1 MKNKSLI
8 KRLIVIGI
16 LISVLVLIP
25 IGYGF
30 GFFKHFVFL
39 YDKDFRNIYGITC
52 ENTNIYSQRVAA
64 IEVKEDAI
72 VVTLKLNLPTYL
84 FTYYEVSADNFYS
97 AINIYKEL
105 SKQYADKR
113 IYVSTG
119 EVGSSYPDCIIDGG
133 HIEMAWSKKADNPEC
148 SVSFYDALRQIM
160 LTDNIHAI
168 TYESWITTD
177 DYYQFDTITKELPAN
192 NSITYLKGS
201 SGYTDNFSAITSFK
215 GLKELDLSFVGDNNI
230 VSDLSFLNE
239 LPELENLTITAD
251 SMRIDFSDVS
261 HNAVKSFTLHTD
273 ESSQEFES
281 KLSDAF
287 PNAEISVVCK

>member
-1 MKNKSLI
+1 MKNKLLN
-8 KRLIVIGI
+8 KRLIIIGI

-52 ENTNIYSQRVAA
+52 KNTNIYSQRVAS
-64 IEVKEDAI
+64 IEVEEDAI
-72 VVTLKLNLPTYL
+72 VVTLRLNFPTYA
-84 FTYYEVSADNFYS
+84 FTDYDASADNFYS

-113 IYVSTG
+113 IWVSTG
-119 EVGSSYPDCIIDGG
+119 TIGSSYPDCIIDDGC
-133 HIEMAWSKKADNPEC
+133 IEMAWSKKADNPEC
-148 SVSFYDALRQIM
+148 SISFYDALRQIM
-160 LTDNIHAI
+160 LTDNIHTI
-168 TYESWITTD
+168 ICDNWTMP
-177 DYYQFDTITKELPAN
+177 DYQLDTITTELPTN
-192 NSITYLKGS
+192 NSVTSLKGH

>member
-1 MKNKSLI
+1 MKNKLLN
-8 KRLIVIGI
+8 KRLIIIGI

-39 YDKDFRNIYGITC
+39 FDKDFRNIYGITC
-52 ENTNIYSQRVAA
+52 ENTNIYSQRVAS
-64 IEVKEDAI
+64 IEVEEDAI
-72 VVTLKLNLPTYL
+72 VVTLRLNFPTYA
-84 FTYYEVSADNFYS
+84 FTDYDASADNFYS

-113 IYVSTG
+113 IWVSTG
-119 EVGSSYPDCIIDGG
+119 TIGSSYPDCIIDDGR
-133 HIEMAWSKKADNPEC
+133 IEMAWSTGAANSER

-160 LTDNIHAI
+160 LTDNIHTI
-168 TYESWITTD
+168 TYESWIMT
-177 DYYQFDTITKELPAN
+177 DYYQLDTITKELPIN
-192 NSITYLKGS
+192 NSVTFLKGH

>member
-1 MKNKSLI
+1 MKNKLLN
-8 KRLIVIGI
+8 KRLIIIGI

-52 ENTNIYSQRVAA
+52 ENTNIYSQRVAS

-72 VVTLKLNLPTYL
+72 VVTLRLNFPTYA
-84 FTYYEVSADNFYS
+84 FTDYDASADNFYS

-113 IYVSTG
+113 ICVCTG
-119 EVGSSYPDCIIDGG
+119 AVGSSYHDCIIYDGY
-133 HIEMAWSKKADNPEC
+133 ITMLWLKKADNPEC
-148 SVSFYDALRQIM
+148 SVSFYEALRQIM
-160 LTDNIHAI
+160 LTDNIHTI
-168 TYESWITTD
+168 ICDNWTMP
-177 DYYQFDTITKELPAN
+177 DYQLDTITTELPTN
-192 NSITYLKGS
+192 NSVTSLKGH

>member
-1 MKNKSLI
+1 MKNKLLN
-8 KRLIVIGI
+8 KRLIIIGI

-52 ENTNIYSQRVAA
+52 ENTNIYSQRVAS

-72 VVTLKLNLPTYL
+72 VVMLRLNFPTYA
-84 FTYYEVSADNFYS
+84 FTDYDPSADDFYS

-113 IYVSTG
+113 IWVSTG
-119 EVGSSYPDCIIDGG
+119 TIGSSYPDCIIVDG
-133 HIEMAWSKKADNPEC
+133 HIEMAWSKKADNPER

-160 LTDNIHAI
+160 LTDNIHTI
-168 TYESWITTD
+168 TYESWIMT
-177 DYYQFDTITKELPAN
+177 DYYQLDTITKELPIN
-192 NSITYLKGS
+192 NSVTFLKGH

>member
-1 MKNKSLI
+1 MKNKLLI
-8 KRLIVIGI
+8 KRLVIIGI

-39 YDKDFRNIYGITC
+39 YDKNFRNIYGITC
-52 ENTNIYSQRVAA
+52 KNTNIYSQRVAS
-64 IEVKEDAI
+64 IEVKEDVI
-72 VVTLKLNLPTYL
+72 VITLKLNLLTYI
-84 FTYYEVSADNFYS
+84 FTDYDASADNFYS

-105 SKQYADKR
+105 SKQYANKEIWVD
-113 IYVSTG
+113 TG
-119 EVGSSYPDCIIDGG
+119 EVGSSYPDCIINDGR
-133 HIEMAWSKKADNPEC
+133 IEMAWSKKAINPEC

-160 LTDNIHAI
+160 LTDNIHTI
-168 TYESWITTD
+168 TYESWLMT
-177 DYYQFDTITKELPAN
+177 DYYRLDTITKELPIN
-192 NSITYLKGS
+192 NSVTSLKGH

-251 SMRIDFSDVS
+251 SMRIDFAGVS

-287 PNAEISVVCK
+287 PNAEISVVCD